1 MHNSKNKPQ
10 CFLLIKDGS
19 LRFIRSLVSLSNCSV
34 MQTSGSEQQRQTSLT
49 WRTCAEHCF
58 MACFLKS
65 VYYSVRLRKDAAGPY
80 KCEFVLKTVQTNK
93 THGGNLKG
101 SAMPAVPAGF
111 PFRRIRSELQQSLIQ
126 PAYWASLDLPLLCA
140 GLFVLCQQIWAFTGH
155 HASRRPPS
163 KSLSCLHPEHPLLG
177 SHESTRVG
185 QDGTAHFRLPLT

>member
-126 PAYWASLDLPLLCA
+126 SASWASLCLSCALDSLSFASKYGPLQVTMPLG
-140 GLFVLCQQIWAFTGH
+140 GLLVSHSPAFTQ
-155 HASRRPPS
+155 SI
-163 KSLSCLHPEHPLLG
+163 LFLEIMNPLVLG
-177 SHESTRVG
+177 R
-185 QDGTAHFRLPLT
+185 TALLISDYL

>member
-1 MHNSKNKPQ
+1 MHNWKNKPQ
-10 CFLLIKDGS
+10 YFLLIKDGS

-58 MACFLKS
+58 VACFLKS

-80 KCEFVLKTVQTNK
+80 KYEFVFKTVQKNK
-93 THGGNLKG
+93 THRGNLKG

-111 PFRRIRSELQQSLIQ
+111 TFRRIRSDLQQSLIQ
-126 PAYWASLDLPLLCA
+126 PSYWASLCLSCVLDS
-140 GLFVLCQQIWAFTGH
+140 VLCQQIWTFTGH
-155 HASRRPPS
+155 HTSRKPPS

-177 SHESTRVG
+177 NHEFTRVG
-185 QDGTAHFRLPLT
+185 QGGTAPFRLPLT